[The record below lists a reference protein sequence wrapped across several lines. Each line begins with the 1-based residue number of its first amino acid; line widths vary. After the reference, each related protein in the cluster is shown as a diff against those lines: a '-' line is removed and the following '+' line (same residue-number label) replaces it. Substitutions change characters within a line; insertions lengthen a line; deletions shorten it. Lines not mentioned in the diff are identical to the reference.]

1 MGTLRLITAG
11 CCFIALSACV
21 ATRPP
26 LKGASEWSMRAQTLQ
41 HAHSWTLDGRAAVA
55 AGTQGW
61 QASLDWR
68 QREASS
74 ELHLAGPLGIGAQV
88 ITQTP
93 GGISINGA
101 APTDAALSQLQDR
114 LGFALPIDELR
125 FWLLGVP
132 DPSST
137 FELTRNDQD
146 RAQHLSQSGWS
157 VDYDRY
163 MAAGGDVLPAR
174 IVLTRG
180 DVRVRVVIDHWDMRL

>member
-1 MGTLRLITAG
+1 MGMLRLIATG
-11 CCFIALSACV
+11 CCLLALSACV
-21 ATRPP
+21 TTRPP
-26 LKGASEWSMRAQTLQ
+26 LKAAGEWSMRAQTLQ
-41 HAHSWTLDGRAAVA
+41 HANSWTLDGRAAVA

-68 QREASS
+68 QRDASS

-88 ITQTP
+88 IRQTP
-93 GGISINGA
+93 SGISINGA
-101 APTDAALSQLQDR
+101 APSDAALSQLQDR

-132 DPSST
+132 DPSSA

-146 RAQHLSQSGWS
+146 RALHLSQSGWS
-157 VDYDRY
+157 IDYDRY
-163 MAAGGDVLPAR
+163 VAAGGDVLPAH

-180 DVRVRVVIDHWDMRL
+180 DVRVRVIVDRWDVHL